1 MKRVTVIAPIIALF
15 AALPLAAAAA
25 APEKAAACA
34 ACHGEGGA
42 KPILP
47 EYPVLAGQY
56 ASYLEHSLREYRS
69 GARKNAIMAAQAAA
83 LSDADIEA
91 LSRYFASQPGPLYTP
106 GIGASH
112 APAP

>member
-1 MKRVTVIAPIIALF
+1 MKRITCIALF
-15 AALPLAAAAA
+15 ALLPLAAVAQ

-56 ASYLEHSLREYRS
+56 ANYLEHTLREYRS
-69 GARKNAIMAAQAAA
+69 GARKNAIMAAQAGA
-83 LSDADIEA
+83 LSDQDIKE
-91 LSRYFASQPGPLYTP
+91 LSQYFASQPGPLYTP
-106 GIGASH
+106 NLHSASGPA
-112 APAP
+112 AP